1 MNNQQNDNADQWPD
15 ISFSKWKDTLVT
27 LQLYMQIVGKI
38 RLTTLPWI
46 NHSWHVTLYVSPL
59 GLTTG
64 SMHYGKGIFE
74 IEFNFIEHLL
84 TIKTSSGIKEGVQ
97 LYARSVADFYNELFA
112 KLKLA
117 GIEVAIHPVPNE
129 IEPAIP
135 FERDNTHKTYN
146 KEQVT
151 TYWQVLMQ
159 VHKVLTKF
167 RAGFNGKCSPVHFFW
182 GGFDLAVTRF
192 SGRRAPLHPG
202 GAPNIPLRVMQ
213 EAYSH
218 EVSSCGFWPGN
229 EAFPHAA
236 FYSYCYPTPATFSEQ
251 LVEPAEAFFSKEM
264 GEFFLLYDVV
274 RAAAN
279 PEDMLMKFLIT
290 TYEAAANTA
299 NWNRSALEC
308 DLSSFKK

>member
-1 MNNQQNDNADQWPD
+1 MNNEHNSYANQWPE
-15 ISFSKWKDTLVT
+15 ISFNEWKDTLAT
-27 LQLYMQIVGKI
+27 LQLYTQIVGKI
-38 RLTTLPWI
+38 RLITLPWI
-46 NHSWHVTLYVSPL
+46 NHSWHVTLYISPL

-64 SMHYGKGIFE
+64 SMHYKEGIFE

-84 TIKTSSGIKEGVQ
+84 TIKTSAGIKEEIK

-112 KLKLA
+112 KLKQV

-135 FERDNTHKTYN
+135 FEKDDTHKTYD

-151 TYWQVLMQ
+151 KYWHVLMQ
-159 VHKVLTKF
+159 VHKVFTQF

-192 SGRRAPLHPG
+192 SGRRAPLHQG
-202 GAPNIPLRVMQ
+202 GAPNIPLSVMQ

-229 EAFPHAA
+229 AAFPHAA
-236 FYSYCYPTPATFSEQ
+236 FYSYCYPTPGTFREQ
-251 LVEPAEAFFSKEM
+251 PVEPAEAFYSKEM

-274 RAAAN
+274 RTAAN
-279 PEDMLMKFLIT
+279 PEETLMKFLIT
-290 TYEAAANTA
+290 TYEAAANTG
-299 NWNRSALEC
+299 NWNRAALEC
-308 DLSSFKK
+308 DLGSFKK